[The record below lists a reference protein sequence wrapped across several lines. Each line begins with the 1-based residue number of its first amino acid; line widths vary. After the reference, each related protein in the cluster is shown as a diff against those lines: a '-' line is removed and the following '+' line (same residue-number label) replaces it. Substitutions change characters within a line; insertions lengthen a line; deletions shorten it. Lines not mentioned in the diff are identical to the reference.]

1 MCRRELLRDEA
12 AAEARTRKA
21 AEKEAAWERRQ
32 TARRQAVR
40 GFGAGSLSPE
50 MASRVH
56 TEGLGLRLT
65 AEERLERQT
74 TQIGKIV
81 REAIAAN
88 RSLGG
93 KAMQSIEQVFTAID
107 KDVSHNDTTTA
118 AALPAASL
126 ETPFARRSPKSD
138 GLLAVGCGRRALG
151 TSTTKSLSSR

>member
-12 AAEARTRKA
+12 AAEARARKA

-32 TARRQAVR
+32 AARRQAVR
-40 GFGAGSLSPE
+40 GIGAGSLSPE

-65 AEERLERQT
+65 AEQRLERQT

-81 REAIAAN
+81 RDAIAAN

-118 AALPAASL
+118 AASALPAASP
-126 ETPFARRSPKSD
+126 ETPFAYRS
-138 GLLAVGCGRRALG
+138 LMAEV
-151 TSTTKSLSSR
+151 